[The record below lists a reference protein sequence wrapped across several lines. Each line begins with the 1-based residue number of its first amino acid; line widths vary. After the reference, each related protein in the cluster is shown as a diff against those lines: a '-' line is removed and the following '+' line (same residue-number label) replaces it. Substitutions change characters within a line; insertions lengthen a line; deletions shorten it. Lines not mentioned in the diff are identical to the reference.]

1 MKLDLLKIKLLSSDI
16 MSGDRRALAQCI
28 TLIESDN
35 TNHKKF
41 ARYLLKKIMPK
52 TGKSF
57 RIGVSGPPGVGKST
71 FIETFGLHLVSLK
84 NTLAVLTVDPS
95 SRNSGGSILGDK
107 TRMEQLSSNSDAF
120 IRPSPSKNKLGG
132 VSRHTREVL
141 LLCEAAGFENIIVE
155 TVGVGQ
161 SETSVESMVDMFI
174 LLIAPGGGDQLQG
187 IKRGIV
193 ELADLIIVNKAD
205 GDLYNSAKL
214 MESDYKA
221 AIRLI
226 SSNRE
231 SWKPK
236 VVTCSALEGS
246 GIKDISK
253 IVNNYKN
260 QLKTNNKLDILRK
273 RQANEWLWEEIKE
286 GLLDSIV
293 KNAEVLGL
301 VKTFEEKIKQG
312 TELPGMAAEQ
322 ILAKF
327 FKDRE

>member
-1 MKLDLLKIKLLSSDI
+1 MDLSKLKLLSSDI
-16 MSGDRRALAQCI
+16 VSGDRRALAKCI

-35 TNHKKF
+35 NNHKKF
-41 ARYLLKKIMPK
+41 ASDLLKKIMPK

-71 FIETFGLHLVSLK
+71 FIETFGLNLIALK

-95 SRNSGGSILGDK
+95 SSNSGGSILGDK
-107 TRMEQLSSNSDAF
+107 TRMEQLSNNPNAF

-132 VSRHTREVL
+132 ISRHTREAL

-161 SETSVESMVDMFI
+161 SESSVASIVDMFI

-205 GDLYNSAKL
+205 GDFYNSAKL
-214 MESDYKA
+214 IESDYKA
-221 AIRLI
+221 AVRLI
-226 SSNRE
+226 SSYRGD
-231 SWKPK
+231 WKPK
-236 VVTCSALEGS
+236 VLTCSALEGS
-246 GIKDISK
+246 GITDIAK
-253 IVNNYKN
+253 IVNTYKN
-260 QLKTNNKLDILRK
+260 HLKEDNKLEILRK
-273 RQANEWLWEEIKE
+273 DQANEWLWEEIKE
-286 GLLDSIV
+286 GLLDSITNNEKV
-293 KNAEVLGL
+293 SGL
-301 VKTFEEKIKQG
+301 VKTFEEKIRQG
-312 TELPGMAAEQ
+312 TELPKLAAEQ

-327 FKDRE
+327 FSDR